1 MLTELFFQYV
11 TTTHLL
17 HYNGTKLQSIRSS
30 SRETRP
36 FASSEKN
43 VPEKKTSVFHFH
55 LLLLHY
61 QRCNP

>member
-11 TTTHLL
+11 ATTHLL

-36 FASSEKN
+36 FASSEKKRAR
-43 VPEKKTSVFHFH
+43 KKDLCLSFPFIIIT
-55 LLLLHY
+55 L
-61 QRCNP
+61 PAM